1 MTRHIG
7 DAMARVSANL
17 GEAAQNSM
25 VTIAARLPIF
35 AGMLVAPTAAAVTE
49 WNEAC
54 HEKVSAVIDGSMAA
68 LGEWNAMLIGAA
80 FRPLTPMGFAT
91 AAIRVAESAT
101 DPAHAA
107 VRANA
112 LRLSR
117 L

>member
-7 DAMARVSANL
+7 HAMAQASVNL

-25 VTIAARLPIF
+25 VTIAARVPIF
-35 AGMLVAPTAAAVTE
+35 AEMLVSPTAAALAE

-54 HEKVSAVIDGSMAA
+54 SEKVSAIVEGSLAA
-68 LGEWNAMLIGAA
+68 LAEWNAVLIGAA

-91 AAIRVAESAT
+91 AAIRVAEKAS

-112 LRLSR
+112 ARFSR